1 MGGEGGGVI
10 FVKIFAVNLHMK
22 NKYCGESYDT
32 RHGSHDI
39 YQQKERT
46 TDRRLFVKL

>member
-1 MGGEGGGVI
+1 MGGGGVI

-39 YQQKERT
+39 YQHKERT